1 MILNAGMRE
10 ASRVT
15 MAGKRQVGK
24 DELGKEE
31 LRELRRTIVDLSE
44 HSSDCPSISPRGR
57 SHADRCCHQWRTMT
71 RDMSIN
77 GRPAT

>member
-1 MILNAGMRE
+1 
-10 ASRVT
+10 

-57 SHADRCCHQWRTMT
+57 LTQTVAAISGER
-71 RDMSIN
+71 
-77 GRPAT
+77 